1 MKTIIRLK
9 SVATNYNYRTN
20 NLKSYFL
27 ELKEYFRSR
36 LCDETGSDIDVN
48 KVNEN
53 SYIEIKL
60 RNSIFELQFIAE
72 KLGHD
77 LIYKSNYSKKDILC
91 FMIYDDYME

>member
-1 MKTIIRLK
+1 MIIKLK
-9 SVATNYNYRTN
+9 SVATNYNYRMN
-20 NLKSYFL
+20 NLKDYFL
-27 ELKEYFRSR
+27 ELKEYYRSR

-48 KVNEN
+48 QVNKN

-72 KLGHD
+72 ILGHN
-77 LIYKSNYSKKDILC
+77 LILQAEHSSKEYLC

>member
-1 MKTIIRLK
+1 MIIRLK

-20 NLKSYFL
+20 NLKDYFEILKDYYLIKICTESDQIITSDQIDNNSYL
-27 ELKEYFRSR
+27 ELK
-36 LCDETGSDIDVN
+36 I
-48 KVNEN
+48 
-53 SYIEIKL
+53 

-77 LIYKSNYSKKDILC
+77 LIYKSNYSTKDILC

>member
-1 MKTIIRLK
+1 MIIRLK

-20 NLKSYFL
+20 NLKDYFM
-27 ELKEYFRSR
+27 ELKEYYRAR

-77 LIYKSNYSKKDILC
+77 LIYKSNYSTKDILC

>member
-9 SVATNYNYRTN
+9 SVATNYNYRMN
-20 NLKSYFL
+20 NLKDYFM
-27 ELKEYFRSR
+27 ELKEYYRAR

-72 KLGHD
+72 ILGHD
-77 LIYKSNYSKKDILC
+77 LILKAEHSSKEYLC

>member
-1 MKTIIRLK
+1 MIIRLK
-9 SVATNYNYRTN
+9 SVATNYNYVTN
-20 NLKSYFL
+20 NLKDYFM
-27 ELKEYFRSR
+27 ELKEYYRAR

-72 KLGHD
+72 ILKHD
-77 LIYKSNYSKKDILC
+77 LILQAEYSSKEYLC

>member
-1 MKTIIRLK
+1 MIIRLK
-9 SVATNYNYRTN
+9 SVATNYNYCTN
-20 NLKSYFL
+20 NLKDYFM
-27 ELKEYFRSR
+27 ELKEYYRAR

-60 RNSIFELQFIAE
+60 RNSIFELQFISE
-72 KLGHD
+72 ILKHD
-77 LIYKSNYSKKDILC
+77 LILQAEHSSKEYLC